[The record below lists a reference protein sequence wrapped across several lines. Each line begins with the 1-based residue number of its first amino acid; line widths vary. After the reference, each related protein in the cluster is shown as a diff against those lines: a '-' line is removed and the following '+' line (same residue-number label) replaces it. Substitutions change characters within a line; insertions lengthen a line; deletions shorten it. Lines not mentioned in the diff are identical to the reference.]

1 MAHLL
6 SDADF
11 LPRASLY
18 EVLHLKSENS
28 PSFQRV
34 TLIND
39 PLYKDTYYAY
49 HAGGVNIISMKK
61 WVQNLVELNN
71 NFEEGKPTE
80 GGITNWLNEKVTS
93 EVRQLV
99 NSSPLQSGFV
109 PIIGLVL
116 ISDMYLSYSSIAIT
130 SDYRVVT
137 RDLNMRHDKPL
148 SKESQNAIKEQ
159 LKSVGDADT
168 GYQPL
173 LSLPS
178 FQPPKQLD
186 SLPKQAKI
194 IIPPNM
200 GGSKEVVIT
209 EETLRFFSKSSE
221 QIRRETHD
229 LKKAALKIDAR
240 LTMQQK
246 EFERQVITLRDLY
259 DRLQAAKSADAK
271 TAQERKLKE
280 LHQTHAKLRLR
291 IDEQLRKLMH
301 VYQPDLS
308 NEEQEWIVKLED
320 ISKQVGGESGYVARI
335 ELVMNLFI
343 ASEKRN

>member
-18 EVLHLKSENS
+18 EVLTLRSEHS
-28 PSFQRV
+28 PAFQRV
-34 TLIND
+34 TLVND

-49 HAGGVNIISMKK
+49 HAGGVNVISMNK
-61 WVQNLVELNN
+61 WVQQLVDLSNS
-71 NFEEGKPTE
+71 FEEGNSTE
-80 GGITNWLNEKVTS
+80 GGINNWLNQKITS
-93 EVRQLV
+93 DVRQLV

-109 PIIGLVL
+109 PIVGFLL

-130 SDYRVVT
+130 SDYHAVT

-148 SKESQNAIKEQ
+148 SQESRKAIKEQ
-159 LKSVGDADT
+159 LKSVGDADS

-173 LSLPS
+173 LSLPV

-200 GGSKEVVIT
+200 GGSKEIVIT
-209 EETLRFFSKSSE
+209 EETLRFFAKSSE

-240 LTMQQK
+240 LHMQQK

-259 DRLQAAKSADAK
+259 DRLQLAKSADIK
-271 TAQERKLKE
+271 TTQEQKLKN
-280 LHQTHAKLRLR
+280 LYQNHAKLRLR

-308 NEEQEWIVKLED
+308 NEEKEWITKLEK
-320 ISKQVGGESGYVARI
+320 ISKQVNGESGYDARI
-335 ELVMNLFI
+335 KQVLILFT
-343 ASEKRN
+343 EKR